1 MTNEILGGDG
11 IGDEA
16 PSGEAL
22 ASDSMAYQ
30 SLVGSGLVA
39 LSLSDVYQKS
49 DGLAK
54 NVLANHRLIR
64 DGQLQVAQGN
74 RSEPS

>member
-1 MTNEILGGDG
+1 MHAKIDTSWSRLCKLVAKRRLDRGMTNEILGGDG

-39 LSLSDVYQKS
+39 LSLSDVY
-49 DGLAK
+49 
-54 NVLANHRLIR
+54 
-64 DGQLQVAQGN
+64 
-74 RSEPS
+74 